1 LMAHSVIAG
10 AGREIMFATLKFGG
24 ALVALICIAVGATTL
39 NASAETVEVAKKC
52 AALMQKAFPPRE
64 VGNPAAGSAKGN
76 GQAEQDFYKK
86 CIANNGNVS
95 EDAPKDQK

>member
-1 LMAHSVIAG
+1 MARRLIAG
-10 AGREIMFATLKFGG
+10 AGRQTMFATLKFGG
-24 ALVALICIAVGATTL
+24 ALVALVCIAVGATTL

-64 VGNPAAGSAKGN
+64 AGNPAAGSTKGT

-86 CIANNGNVS
+86 CVANNGNVD